1 MQEASPFSSLEHA
14 ISFARDLWFNKSP
27 IRTWL
32 DAFSA
37 HRHIGTVISRAPTEL
52 ISDLC
57 QFGAKYRKK
66 FGFEFL
72 TTTNARHSHKILKEI
87 KILNSTKDKRLNDTN
102 LFTGLIIKARCG
114 NNLLV
119 ELDIAAREKFYFI
132 QKGLTKI
139 WERISQEELQEK
151 SEDLGEI
158 VSNSLEEELVPSN
171 SSDKEVW
178 IDDKATLR
186 NYDLN
191 KTPDENQI
199 E

>member
-1 MQEASPFSSLEHA
+1 MQEASPFSSLEHT
-14 ISFARDLWFNKSP
+14 ISFARDLWFTKSP
-27 IRTWL
+27 IRAWL

-37 HRHIGTVISRAPTEL
+37 HSHIGTVISRAPTEL

-72 TTTNARHSHKILKEI
+72 TTTNARHSHKILEE
-87 KILNSTKDKRLNDTN
+87 
-102 LFTGLIIKARCG
+102 IKARCE

-132 QKGLTKI
+132 EEGLTKI

-158 VSNSLEEELVPSN
+158 VPDSLEEELVPSN
-171 SSDKEVW
+171 SSDEEVW
-178 IDDKATLR
+178 IDDKATMR